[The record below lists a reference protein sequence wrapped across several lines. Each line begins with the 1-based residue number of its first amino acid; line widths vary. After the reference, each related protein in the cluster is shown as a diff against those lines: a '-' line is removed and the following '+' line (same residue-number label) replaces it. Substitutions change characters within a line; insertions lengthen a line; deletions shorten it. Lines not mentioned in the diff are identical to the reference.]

1 MNWKVRSRRAERT
14 RWAVRVCETSRQEV
28 EATVESGIVEKR
40 WGGAQDGAESRYVQC
55 SGRGYAS
62 NDLS

>member
-40 WGGAQDGAESRYVQC
+40 GGGGA
-55 SGRGYAS
+55 GRCREQVCAV
-62 NDLS
+62 